1 MKFTATISRFGES
14 EVYWTSIIIIPEN
27 VYQEMIVLS
36 PNKRIVCT
44 INDYYTFHCAMI
56 PKKPFHFIMLSK
68 DKMTV
73 LKLEINDE
81 IKVEIVPDK
90 SEYGLD
96 ISEELQEVLLSDDEG
111 KLLFEKLTLGKQRS
125 LIYLINK
132 TKNSQSRINKSFV
145 VVDHLKRNK
154 GTLDLKLLNDDFK
167 NFNSK
172 NAL

>member
-27 VYQEMIVLS
+27 VYQEMILLS

-44 INDYYTFHCAMI
+44 INDSYTFHCAMI
-56 PKKPFHFIMLSK
+56 PKNPFHFIMLSK
-68 DKMTV
+68 DKMAT
-73 LKLEINDE
+73 LKLGINNE

-96 ISEELQEVLLSDDEG
+96 ISEELQEVLSSDPDG
-111 KLLFEKLTLGKQRS
+111 KILFEKLTPGKQRS

-145 VVDHLKRNK
+145 IVDHLKRNK
-154 GTLDLKLLNDDFK
+154 GTLDLKLLSEDFK
-167 NFNSK
+167 SFNSK